1 MPDKY
6 FVVDTNIVIS
16 VAVFSSSTPALS
28 LKKALSFG
36 RLAFSESILREY
48 SETLSNSKFD
58 RYISIEKRIPF
69 LEKLIAEGTLI
80 TTTKSIRICRDPK
93 DDKYLELAVACN
105 ASAIITGDKD
115 LLVLHPYEN
124 ISILTPVGFLNQH
137 ITS

>member
-28 LKKALSFG
+28 LKKALSSG
-36 RLAFSESILREY
+36 RLAFSESILQEY
-48 SETLSNSKFD
+48 SETLSNNKFD
-58 RYISIEKRIPF
+58 RYILIEKRTLF
-69 LEKLIAEGTLI
+69 LEKFIAEGTLI
-80 TTTKSIRICRDPK
+80 PVNKSIRICRDPK
-93 DDKYLELAVACN
+93 DDKYLELALAYN

-124 ISILTPVGFLNQH
+124 IPVLTPVDFLNQY
-137 ITS
+137 